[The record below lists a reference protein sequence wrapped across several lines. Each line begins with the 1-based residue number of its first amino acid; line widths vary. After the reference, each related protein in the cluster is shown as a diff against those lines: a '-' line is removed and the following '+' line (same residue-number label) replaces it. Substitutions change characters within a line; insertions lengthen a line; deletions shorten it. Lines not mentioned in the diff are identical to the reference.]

1 MDSGAG
7 EGKARWATS
16 ARRGAVGMRQ
26 GPKLSGRAA
35 PGSSIHGNNVGSV
48 VPHLRGA
55 FFGRVFGEKKTVL
68 WYHTS
73 VAGSIHP
80 KNFGPLVPHFRSGAI
95 FFRKNRSCG
104 TTLPRRG
111 VFIQKKLVLWY
122 HTSAA
127 RVFVQKKSVLWYHT
141 VLGVFLLHSGAAWA
155 AKNQYW
161 GTTLSWDYSIQVPF
175 GRPCHPGSGCQTAN
189 VFKVTK

>member
-1 MDSGAG
+1 MRGKGSHGGPRRLG
-7 EGKARWATS
+7 EALWACVR
-16 ARRGAVGMRQ
+16 AQNCQVGQR
-26 GPKLSGRAA
+26 L
-35 PGSSIHGNNVGSV
+35 
-48 VPHLRGA
+48 
-55 FFGRVFGEKKTVL
+55 GRVFMEIMSVL
-68 WYHTS
+68 WYHTCGVHFS
-73 VAGSIHP
+73 DGS
-80 KNFGPLVPHFRSGAI
+80 SA
-95 FFRKNRSCG
+95 RKKQYCG
-104 TTLPRRG
+104 TTLPWRG
-111 VFIQKKLVLWY
+111 VFIRKISVLWY